1 MAAKFVAA
9 CKAFDCATGVPRISH
24 TVGAPLRGGGQL
36 PMIDVMLLLN
46 DAHRMGQRMV
56 RGVVAFWFPSE
67 EAEMRAG
74 V

>member
-1 MAAKFVAA
+1 
-9 CKAFDCATGVPRISH
+9 
-24 TVGAPLRGGGQL
+24 
-36 PMIDVMLLLN
+36 MIDVMLLLN